1 MAIAD
6 NIARI
11 EEQIQTACAR
21 AGRKREEIS
30 LVAVTKT
37 VEPDIIRQ
45 AMDCG
50 LTRLAENRVQELTRK
65 YDRLPGANWHLIGH
79 LQSNKVKYIVDK
91 VSLIHAVES
100 VGLAREIDRQSEKCG
115 KISDILL
122 EVNVSGEESK
132 FGLSPETVQE
142 TLSQMAAFP
151 HIRVRGLMTMAPLLA
166 GEKEIRHIFSTLY
179 KISVDNARNPYDN
192 VSMEYLSMGMSND
205 FPLAIEEGATHIRVG
220 RALFQS

>member
-6 NIARI
+6 NIARV
-11 EEQIQTACAR
+11 EEQIQNACAR
-21 AGRKREEIS
+21 AGRKREEIT

-37 VEPDIIRQ
+37 VEPEQIRQ

-65 YDRLPGANWHLIGH
+65 YDQLPGADWHLIGH

-100 VGLAREIDRQSEKCG
+100 VSLAREIDRQSEKHG

-132 FGLSPETVQE
+132 FGLSPAAVQE
-142 TLSQMAAFP
+142 TLSQMAEFP

-166 GEKEIRHIFSTLY
+166 NEKEIRHIFSTLY

-205 FPLAIEEGATHIRVG
+205 FPLAIAEGATHIRVG
-220 RALFQS
+220 KALFQS

>member
-6 NIARI
+6 NIARV
-11 EEQIQTACAR
+11 EEQIQNACAR
-21 AGRKREEIS
+21 AGRKREEIT

-37 VEPDIIRQ
+37 VEPEQIRQ

-65 YDRLPGANWHLIGH
+65 YDQLPGADWHLIGH

-100 VGLAREIDRQSEKCG
+100 VSLAREIDRQSEKHG

-132 FGLSPETVQE
+132 FGLSPAAVQE
-142 TLSQMAAFP
+142 TLSQMAEFP

-166 GEKEIRHIFSTLY
+166 NEKEIRHIFSTLY

-205 FPLAIEEGATHIRVG
+205 FPLAIAEGATHIRVG

>member
-6 NIARI
+6 NIARV
-11 EEQIQTACAR
+11 EEQIQAACAR
-21 AGRKREEIS
+21 AGRKREEIT
-30 LVAVTKT
+30 LIAVTKT
-37 VEPDIIRQ
+37 VEPEQIRQ

-50 LTRLAENRVQELTRK
+50 ITRLAENRVQELTRK
-65 YDRLPGANWHLIGH
+65 YDQLPGADWHLIGH

-142 TLSQMAAFP
+142 TLSQMAEFS

-166 GEKEIRHIFSTLY
+166 NEKEIRHIFSTLY

-205 FPLAIEEGATHIRVG
+205 FPLAIAEGATHIRVG